1 MIRGLTYYWDDGA
14 NLGKGVIEFATLRPQ
29 PFKVRH
35 VEQIG
40 EYMAKLQEVLTQLSD
55 LDPEKEY
62 NLTVTDNNISINNG
76 GEDSGSSGDDNS
88 VDEEN
93 KQLKAQIE
101 ELKKTNQSLLLR
113 TPLEKEKSAEEI
125 IYSLCVGKEKE
136 NA

>member
-1 MIRGLTYYWDDGA
+1 
-14 NLGKGVIEFATLRPQ
+14 
-29 PFKVRH
+29 
-35 VEQIG
+35 
-40 EYMAKLQEVLTQLSD
+40 MAKLQEVLTQLSD

-62 NLTVTDNNISINNG
+62 NLTVTDNNISINNV

-88 VDEEN
+88 VNEEN
-93 KQLKAQIE
+93 EQLKAQIE
-101 ELKKTNQSLLLR
+101 DLKKTNQSLLLR

>member
-62 NLTVTDNNISINNG
+62 NLTVTDNNISINNV

-88 VDEEN
+88 VNEEN
-93 KQLKAQIE
+93 EQLKAQIE
-101 ELKKTNQSLLLR
+101 ELKIILL
-113 TPLEKEKSAEEI
+113 
-125 IYSLCVGKEKE
+125 
-136 NA
+136 

>member
-1 MIRGLTYYWDDGA
+1 
-14 NLGKGVIEFATLRPQ
+14 
-29 PFKVRH
+29 
-35 VEQIG
+35 
-40 EYMAKLQEVLTQLSD
+40 MAKLQEVLTKLSD

-62 NLTVTDNNISINNG
+62 NLTVTDNNISINNV

-88 VDEEN
+88 VNEEN
-93 KQLKAQIE
+93 EQLKAQIE

>member
-1 MIRGLTYYWDDGA
+1 M
-14 NLGKGVIEFATLRPQ
+14 
-29 PFKVRH
+29 
-35 VEQIG
+35 
-40 EYMAKLQEVLTQLSD
+40 
-55 LDPEKEY
+55 
-62 NLTVTDNNISINNG
+62 TDNNISINNV

-88 VDEEN
+88 VNEEN
-93 KQLKAQIE
+93 EQLKAQIE

>member
-1 MIRGLTYYWDDGA
+1 
-14 NLGKGVIEFATLRPQ
+14 
-29 PFKVRH
+29 
-35 VEQIG
+35 
-40 EYMAKLQEVLTQLSD
+40 MAKLQEVLTQLSD

-62 NLTVTDNNISINNG
+62 NLTVTDNNISINNV
-76 GEDSGSSGDDNS
+76 GEDSGLSDDDNS
-88 VDEEN
+88 VNEEN
-93 KQLKAQIE
+93 EQLKAQIE

>member
-1 MIRGLTYYWDDGA
+1 
-14 NLGKGVIEFATLRPQ
+14 
-29 PFKVRH
+29 
-35 VEQIG
+35 
-40 EYMAKLQEVLTQLSD
+40 MAKLQEVLTQLSD

-62 NLTVTDNNISINNG
+62 NLTVTDNNISINNV

-88 VDEEN
+88 VNEEN
-93 KQLKAQIE
+93 GQLKAQIE

>member
-1 MIRGLTYYWDDGA
+1 
-14 NLGKGVIEFATLRPQ
+14 
-29 PFKVRH
+29 
-35 VEQIG
+35 
-40 EYMAKLQEVLTQLSD
+40 MAKLQEVLTQLSD

-76 GEDSGSSGDDNS
+76 GEDSEPSGDDNS
-88 VDEEN
+88 VNKEN
-93 KQLKAQIE
+93 EQLKAQIE

>member
-1 MIRGLTYYWDDGA
+1 
-14 NLGKGVIEFATLRPQ
+14 
-29 PFKVRH
+29 
-35 VEQIG
+35 
-40 EYMAKLQEVLTQLSD
+40 MAKLQEVLTQLSD

-62 NLTVTDNNISINNG
+62 NLTVTDNNISINNV
-76 GEDSGSSGDDNS
+76 GEDSGPSGDDNS
-88 VDEEN
+88 VNEE
-93 KQLKAQIE
+93 KEQLKAQIE

>member
-1 MIRGLTYYWDDGA
+1 
-14 NLGKGVIEFATLRPQ
+14 
-29 PFKVRH
+29 
-35 VEQIG
+35 
-40 EYMAKLQEVLTQLSD
+40 MAKLQEVLTQLSD

-62 NLTVTDNNISINNG
+62 NLIVTDNNISINNG

-88 VDEEN
+88 VNEEN
-93 KQLKAQIE
+93 EQLKAQIE

>member
-1 MIRGLTYYWDDGA
+1 
-14 NLGKGVIEFATLRPQ
+14 
-29 PFKVRH
+29 
-35 VEQIG
+35 
-40 EYMAKLQEVLTQLSD
+40 MAKLQEVLTQLSD

-62 NLTVTDNNISINNG
+62 NLTVTDNNISINNV

-88 VDEEN
+88 ANEEN
-93 KQLKAQIE
+93 EQLKAQIE

-125 IYSLCVGKEKE
+125 IYNLCVGKEKE

>member
-1 MIRGLTYYWDDGA
+1 
-14 NLGKGVIEFATLRPQ
+14 
-29 PFKVRH
+29 
-35 VEQIG
+35 
-40 EYMAKLQEVLTQLSD
+40 MAKLQEVLTQLSD

-88 VDEEN
+88 VNEEN
-93 KQLKAQIE
+93 AQLKAQIE

>member
-1 MIRGLTYYWDDGA
+1 
-14 NLGKGVIEFATLRPQ
+14 
-29 PFKVRH
+29 
-35 VEQIG
+35 
-40 EYMAKLQEVLTQLSD
+40 MAKLQEVLTQLSD

-62 NLTVTDNNISINNG
+62 NLTVTDNNISINNV

-88 VDEEN
+88 VNEEN
-93 KQLKAQIE
+93 EQLKAQIE

-125 IYSLCVGKEKE
+125 IYNLCVGKEKE

>member
-1 MIRGLTYYWDDGA
+1 
-14 NLGKGVIEFATLRPQ
+14 
-29 PFKVRH
+29 
-35 VEQIG
+35 
-40 EYMAKLQEVLTQLSD
+40 MAKLQEVLTHLSD

-62 NLTVTDNNISINNG
+62 NLTVTDNNISINNV

-88 VDEEN
+88 VNEEN
-93 KQLKAQIE
+93 EQLKAQIE

>member
-1 MIRGLTYYWDDGA
+1 
-14 NLGKGVIEFATLRPQ
+14 
-29 PFKVRH
+29 
-35 VEQIG
+35 
-40 EYMAKLQEVLTQLSD
+40 MAKLQEVLTQLSD

-62 NLTVTDNNISINNG
+62 NLTVTDNNISINNV

-88 VDEEN
+88 VNEEN
-93 KQLKAQIE
+93 EQLKAQIE

-136 NA
+136 NAQYTY

>member
-1 MIRGLTYYWDDGA
+1 
-14 NLGKGVIEFATLRPQ
+14 
-29 PFKVRH
+29 
-35 VEQIG
+35 
-40 EYMAKLQEVLTQLSD
+40 MAKLQEVLTQLSD

-62 NLTVTDNNISINNG
+62 NLTVTDNNISINNV

-88 VDEEN
+88 VNEEN
-93 KQLKAQIE
+93 EQLKAQVE

>member
-1 MIRGLTYYWDDGA
+1 
-14 NLGKGVIEFATLRPQ
+14 
-29 PFKVRH
+29 
-35 VEQIG
+35 
-40 EYMAKLQEVLTQLSD
+40 MAKLQEVLTQLSD

-62 NLTVTDNNISINNG
+62 NLTVTDNNISINNC

-88 VDEEN
+88 VNEEN
-93 KQLKAQIE
+93 EQLKAQIE

>member
-1 MIRGLTYYWDDGA
+1 
-14 NLGKGVIEFATLRPQ
+14 
-29 PFKVRH
+29 
-35 VEQIG
+35 
-40 EYMAKLQEVLTQLSD
+40 MAKLQEVLTQLSD

-62 NLTVTDNNISINNG
+62 NLTVTDNNISINNV

-88 VDEEN
+88 VNEEN
-93 KQLKAQIE
+93 VQLKAQIE

>member
-1 MIRGLTYYWDDGA
+1 
-14 NLGKGVIEFATLRPQ
+14 
-29 PFKVRH
+29 
-35 VEQIG
+35 
-40 EYMAKLQEVLTQLSD
+40 MAKLQEVLTQLSD

-62 NLTVTDNNISINNG
+62 NLTVTDNNISIANG

-88 VDEEN
+88 VNEEN
-93 KQLKAQIE
+93 EQLKAQIE

-125 IYSLCVGKEKE
+125 IYNLCVGKEKE

>member
-1 MIRGLTYYWDDGA
+1 
-14 NLGKGVIEFATLRPQ
+14 
-29 PFKVRH
+29 
-35 VEQIG
+35 
-40 EYMAKLQEVLTQLSD
+40 MAKLQEVLTQLSD

-62 NLTVTDNNISINNG
+62 NLTVTDNNISINNV

-88 VDEEN
+88 VNEEN
-93 KQLKAQIE
+93 EQLKAQIE

>member
-1 MIRGLTYYWDDGA
+1 
-14 NLGKGVIEFATLRPQ
+14 
-29 PFKVRH
+29 
-35 VEQIG
+35 
-40 EYMAKLQEVLTQLSD
+40 MAKLQEVLTQLSD

-62 NLTVTDNNISINNG
+62 NLTVTDNNISINNV

-88 VDEEN
+88 VNEEN
-93 KQLKAQIE
+93 EQLKAQIE

-125 IYSLCVGKEKE
+125 IYTLCVGKEKE

>member
-1 MIRGLTYYWDDGA
+1 
-14 NLGKGVIEFATLRPQ
+14 
-29 PFKVRH
+29 
-35 VEQIG
+35 
-40 EYMAKLQEVLTQLSD
+40 MAKLQEVLTQLSD
-55 LDPEKEY
+55 LDPEKKY
-62 NLTVTDNNISINNG
+62 NLTVTDNNISINNV

-88 VDEEN
+88 VNEEN
-93 KQLKAQIE
+93 EQLKAQIE

>member
-1 MIRGLTYYWDDGA
+1 
-14 NLGKGVIEFATLRPQ
+14 
-29 PFKVRH
+29 
-35 VEQIG
+35 
-40 EYMAKLQEVLTQLSD
+40 MAKLQEVLTQLSD

-62 NLTVTDNNISINNG
+62 NLTVTDNNISINNV

-88 VDEEN
+88 VNEEN
-93 KQLKAQIE
+93 EQLKAQIE
-101 ELKKTNQSLLLR
+101 ELKKTNQSLFLR

>member
-1 MIRGLTYYWDDGA
+1 
-14 NLGKGVIEFATLRPQ
+14 
-29 PFKVRH
+29 
-35 VEQIG
+35 
-40 EYMAKLQEVLTQLSD
+40 MAKLQEVLTQLSD

-62 NLTVTDNNISINNG
+62 NLTVTDNNISINNV

-88 VDEEN
+88 VNE
-93 KQLKAQIE
+93 QLKAQIE